1 MRMKRPKNRGNELPV
16 KINESE
22 FEGLS
27 SFEEIDS
34 YAILQRVNKK
44 GGKKY
49 KIIQRKSNKLKSEN
63 KAQNEGSNDTLNST
77 KPKDKIDKRKFEGK
91 DDKPNKKPKY
101 ETVNIEA
108 WKSIFVPD
116 IILDAIC
123 ELGFK
128 EPTAIQK
135 LTIPAAIEGRKDIVG
150 AAETGSGKT
159 LAFMIPIIHG
169 ILRDKEK
176 EQEESESFEEEEV
189 EEELLEE
196 EIEESEDEVDEEEN
210 EESED
215 EVDEEKI
222 EESEDE
228 VDEEG
233 QDDNEENLDVDD
245 DGEEEEDDDN
255 DDEDEE
261 GINYKGRRNIGC
273 IKVVN
278 NANFDFMKLEDKEEN
293 NNISKL
299 RALVI
304 TPTRELA
311 VQIKKHTDAI
321 LTKTDIKTALVIGG
335 LNFEKQERV
344 LKTRPEIVIGTP
356 GRLWEMIQKGNRHLS
371 YLNSIRYLA
380 VDETDRMLERGHFEE
395 LNHILEQMNCFP
407 EEQNKRQNFIFSATL
422 TLSHDAPKRLKQTK
436 KVEKVS
442 TEMKLENFIKLIG
455 LRTKPKIIDITRKF
469 GTAESLSETKV
480 FCEKDEKDIYLYYF
494 LKRFP
499 GRTLIFCNSINC
511 VKRLSNLLATLR
523 CQPQTLHASKQQKQ
537 RLKSLERFA
546 ANNLSV
552 LLATDVAARGID
564 IPGIKHIIHYEV
576 PKTAETYVHRSGR
589 TARANQEGLSVLLI
603 SSEEVNKYRQLC
615 STLNRSSD
623 LPNFPVDYDLLENTR
638 GRVNLAKEIELLQHR
653 QNRKKRDELWFS
665 KMKEEAELERD
676 QSSDDDDDVAIAAV
690 QKRRQSNVMKEKMA
704 QLSLMLS
711 KPLISSSF
719 SGRYPTMSGKLVLPD
734 RAFLNEVTEGAI
746 DLVKQNKTNFSVIPK
761 SNKPKRRKDR
771 RNKKFKKNKNKS

>member
-1 MRMKRPKNRGNELPV
+1 MRMKRPKNRGNEVPL

-34 YAILQRVNKK
+34 YSILQRVDKK
-44 GGKKY
+44 GGKK
-49 KIIQRKSNKLKSEN
+49 KVKSKLKMKEVMQAS
-63 KAQNEGSNDTLNST
+63 NST
-77 KPKDKIDKRKFEGK
+77 KPKDKIDKRKLDEK
-91 DDKPNKKPKY
+91 EDIPNKKPKY

-150 AAETGSGKT
+150 AAET
-159 LAFMIPIIHG
+159 
-169 ILRDKEK
+169 
-176 EQEESESFEEEEV
+176 
-189 EEELLEE
+189 
-196 EIEESEDEVDEEEN
+196 
-210 EESED
+210 
-215 EVDEEKI
+215 
-222 EESEDE
+222 
-228 VDEEG
+228 
-233 QDDNEENLDVDD
+233 
-245 DGEEEEDDDN
+245 
-255 DDEDEE
+255 
-261 GINYKGRRNIGC
+261 
-273 IKVVN
+273 
-278 NANFDFMKLEDKEEN
+278 DKEEN
-293 NNISKL
+293 TSISKL

-335 LNFEKQERV
+335 LNFEKQERL
-344 LKTRPEIVIGTP
+344 LKARPEIVIGTP
-356 GRLWEMIQKGNRHLS
+356 GRLWEMIQKGN
-371 YLNSIRYLA
+371 I
-380 VDETDRMLERGHFEE
+380 DETDRMLERGHFEE

-422 TLSHDAPKRLKQTK
+422 TLNHDAPKRLKQIK

-469 GTAESLSETKV
+469 GTAESLSET
-480 FCEKDEKDIYLYYF
+480 KDEKDIYLYYF

-537 RLKSLERFA
+537 RLKSLERFT

-623 LPNFPVDYDLLENTR
+623 LPSFPVDYDLLENTR
-638 GRVNLAKEIELLQHR
+638 GRVSLAKEIELLQHR
-653 QNRKKRDELWFS
+653 QNRKKRDELWFN

-690 QKRRQSNVMKEKMA
+690 QKRKQSNEMKEKMA
-704 QLSLMLS
+704 QLSQMLS

-761 SNKPKRRKDR
+761 SNKPKWRKDR
-771 RNKKFKKNKNKS
+771 QMHIADSKIFILI